1 MAPLR
6 QIDQPTARVATKIIT
21 LPGAFANRRQVKGYL
36 AKRPNYRAVHPLV
49 RRAFYVFIFSLLFEW
64 PDRPI
69 PMEIPTLIGFIYL
82 AFTLLQPKLC
92 YRQFPKELWF
102 YAVYILFF
110 ALLCGFVKRQEEALR
125 LLTLMVQIF
134 FLMWS
139 GYNLMRY
146 ERIMRTALMAL
157 VISCSAIS
165 VMQLLGVAATQWEF
179 YGAGSRTSVLGQNPN
194 NMANNISIGLVALMG
209 FAFGRNKT

>member
-1 MAPLR
+1 MTPLP
-6 QIDQPTARVATKIIT
+6 QIERLAARVVTNVIT
-21 LPGAFANRRQVKGYL
+21 LPGAFPSRRPGAVPW
-36 AKRPNYRAVHPLV
+36 AKRPNHRAVNPLV
-49 RRAFYVFIFSLLFEW
+49 RGAFYVFIFSLLFEW

-82 AFTLLQPKLC
+82 AFTLLQPKVC
-92 YRQFPKELWF
+92 YRNFPKELGF
-102 YAVYILFF
+102 YAVYVLFF
-110 ALLCGFVKRQEEALR
+110 ALLCGFVKRQDDAIR

-146 ERIMRTALMAL
+146 ERIMKTALMTL
-157 VISCSAIS
+157 VISCSVIS

-179 YGAGSRTSVLGQNPN
+179 YDAGSRTS
-194 NMANNISIGLVALMG
+194 
-209 FAFGRNKT
+209 